1 MFTCHCLNV
10 SIAINDETVL
20 ERLKSNSNL
29 PRPVIAGNTGAV
41 AELQTPRELANFFKE
56 AIGPLAEVD
65 VRVRLTTLLK
75 TIPCEG
81 WQIGK
86 CVNCDCHVFARDARN
101 PSNLIV
107 NASLVTTNE
116 TISRLAT
123 LENYSQTYQLVLDPR
138 SNGFR
143 GFFRKDQYRG
153 LFTATANTVDSTNDR
168 NELLETFREF
178 MLAQTQAVNERIAR
192 FTQEQ
197 NELLSGIRDRA
208 EQDFLFLAQSFVPE
222 LVDSARGTAAA
233 GVALLARSDSD
244 RRMVVEE
251 EQSQPAMGDDGQQRT
266 ADGST
271 VLNPSKALEQLLA
284 AAATEP
290 VTPSA
295 VGSEMETPPPTPE
308 CMPMSTGN
316 SPPSIAATSASG
328 GSTSSSVASKTNG
341 ARSVVVGPL
350 DGGGAASVFQ
360 SRAAGPF
367 NSNAGNTINNNHAKT
382 TTSGSINLGAI
393 NNKATLAQQL
403 HSTSTNRF
411 ANHPSPMA
419 APVVSSGGGLT
430 MTGSAGSHARFSSGQ
445 QQQQSSPD
453 SDCLFDIDGMENDKT
468 PPPDT
473 FSDEDECDFDD
484 ATDNNNREGGVC
496 IPRYQQYGRQHSSI
510 AKSLPI
516 SAPKTMTQFRANE
529 DDLDEMTEDNVDIAA
544 SIKALARSVHGDA
557 VFGDLPRPQVQ
568 RFNDSQI

>member
-1 MFTCHCLNV
+1 MFTCQCLNV
-10 SIAINDETVL
+10 SIATNDETVL
-20 ERLKSNSNL
+20 ERLKTNSNL
-29 PRPVIAGNTGAV
+29 SRPVIG
-41 AELQTPRELANFFKE
+41 ELQTTPRELVSFFKE

-65 VRVRLTTLLK
+65 VRVRLVTLLK
-75 TIPCEG
+75 TIPFEG
-81 WQIGK
+81 WKIGK

-101 PSNLIV
+101 LSNLFV
-107 NASLVTTNE
+107 NASLATTNE

-123 LENYSQTYQLVLDPR
+123 LENYSQTYKLVLDPR

-143 GFFRKDQYRG
+143 GFFRKEQYRG
-153 LFTATANTVDSTNDR
+153 LFTAAANTVDSTNDR
-168 NELLETFREF
+168 NELLETYREF
-178 MLAQTQAVNERIAR
+178 MLAKTQAANERIAR

-197 NELLSGIRDRA
+197 NELLSAIRDRA
-208 EQDFLFLAQSFVPE
+208 EQDFLFLAQTFVPE
-222 LVDSARGTAAA
+222 LVDSASGTAA
-233 GVALLARSDSD
+233 GTALLARSDSD

-251 EQSQPAMGDDGQQRT
+251 EQSQPVMGDDGQQRT
-266 ADGST
+266 EDGST
-271 VLNPSKALEQLLA
+271 VVNSSKALEQLLA
-284 AAATEP
+284 AAATSTGS

-341 ARSVVVGPL
+341 ARSVVGPL
-350 DGGGAASVFQ
+350 DGGAGSAASVFQ
-360 SRAAGPF
+360 NRAGVF
-367 NSNAGNTINNNHAKT
+367 NTTVGNTINNNHTKT
-382 TTSGSINLGAI
+382 TTTTGSIDLGAI
-393 NNKATLAQQL
+393 NNKSTPAQQL
-403 HSTSTNRF
+403 HSISTNRF

-419 APVVSSGGGLT
+419 APVVSSGGDLT
-430 MTGSAGSHARFSSGQ
+430 MTGTASSHARFSGG

-544 SIKALARSVHGDA
+544 SIKALAKSVHGDA

-568 RFNDSQI
+568 RFPSQI